1 MDPGGWKSKWL
12 TRGSAETKIQTSLV
26 GLLILSSAGLVSLLL
41 SGEIFLLPLNGRYRN
56 SILLP
61 VLHIILLVAETTNLN
76 LSYSVTLL
84 QPRSSRINEVLV
96 GVNEPMDCSRGFA
109 TPSGAIKRVNS
120 PTLFNL
126 VLIPSSPQADIDR
139 HLFVVPWAFLLTVT
153 GEQTERAVG
162 KELGQLVGT
171 KPITVSC
178 QHAQIKGQYW
188 PPCPYGG
195 HVGARIKHFSILRIV
210 DHPSQVSRL
219 MGVVAG
225 CFWADENCYQ
235 QES

>member
-61 VLHIILLVAETTNLN
+61 VLHISLVAETTNLN

-96 GVNEPMDCSRGFA
+96 GVSEPMDCSCGFA
-109 TPSGAIKRVNS
+109 TPSGAIKSQLPHIFQFGSDPFFPPGRHRQAPVRS
-120 PTLFNL
+120 TVGLFTH
-126 VLIPSSPQADIDR
+126 S
-139 HLFVVPWAFLLTVT
+139 
-153 GEQTERAVG
+153 
-162 KELGQLVGT
+162 
-171 KPITVSC
+171 
-178 QHAQIKGQYW
+178 
-188 PPCPYGG
+188 YG
-195 HVGARIKHFSILRIV
+195 
-210 DHPSQVSRL
+210 
-219 MGVVAG
+219 
-225 CFWADENCYQ
+225 
-235 QES
+235 